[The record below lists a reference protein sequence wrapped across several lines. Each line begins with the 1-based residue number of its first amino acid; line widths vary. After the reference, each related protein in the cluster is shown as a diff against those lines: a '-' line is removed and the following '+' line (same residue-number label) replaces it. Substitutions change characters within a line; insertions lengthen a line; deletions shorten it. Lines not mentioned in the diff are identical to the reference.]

1 MDHVA
6 SGWNGW
12 KSINIFVPDGET
24 YGVNVVSG
32 ALDFF
37 RPILARVVSRG
48 PTICLEGLL
57 RMRGGGWR
65 RMDSG
70 IIFSSGFLLMYLY
83 PFLVS
88 NTAMVLRHQNW
99 ERLQMRSFT
108 SLNLEG
114 PPPSP
119 PSLLVYRP
127 IPLPHHLH
135 PPRSH
140 LKKCSKV
147 DPKMR

>member
-70 IIFSSGFLLMYLY
+70 IIFFGISFNVFIPLFGFQYCHG
-83 PFLVS
+83 FKTS
-88 NTAMVLRHQNW
+88 KLREAANAIIYQP
-99 ERLQMRSFT
+99 Q
-108 SLNLEG
+108 
-114 PPPSP
+114 
-119 PSLLVYRP
+119 LVYRP

>member
-37 RPILARVVSRG
+37 RPILAGVVSRG
-48 PTICLEGLL
+48 TYTRFGRTFEDKSGC
-57 RMRGGGWR
+57 WT

-70 IIFSSGFLLMYLY
+70 FFGLGFLLMYLY
-83 PFLVS
+83 PFFVS
-88 NTAMVLRHQNW
+88 NAAMVFGSKVLIQ
-99 ERLQMRSFT
+99 EVEKIPQKKYKKVQQLQM
-108 SLNLEG
+108 
-114 PPPSP
+114 
-119 PSLLVYRP
+119 
-127 IPLPHHLH
+127 
-135 PPRSH
+135 
-140 LKKCSKV
+140 CQ
-147 DPKMR
+147 KML

>member
-37 RPILARVVSRG
+37 RPILAGVVSRRTYTRFG
-48 PTICLEGLL
+48 RTFEDE
-57 RMRGGGWR
+57 R
-65 RMDSG
+65 RVMEKDG
-70 IIFSSGFLLMYLY
+70 FRNYFLSGFLLMYLY

-88 NTAMVLRHQNW
+88 NAAMVLT
-99 ERLQMRSFT
+99 ET
-108 SLNLEG
+108 ELN
-114 PPPSP
+114 
-119 PSLLVYRP
+119 
-127 IPLPHHLH
+127 
-135 PPRSH
+135 
-140 LKKCSKV
+140 
-147 DPKMR
+147 